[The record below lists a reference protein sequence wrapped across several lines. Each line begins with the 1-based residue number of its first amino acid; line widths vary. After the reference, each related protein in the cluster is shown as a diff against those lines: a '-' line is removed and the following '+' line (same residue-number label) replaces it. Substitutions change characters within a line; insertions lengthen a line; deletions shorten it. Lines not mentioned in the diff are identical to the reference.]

1 MPECGGKQG
10 ERTGR
15 GNAGWLGERSPNLRT
30 PGVCRKFAHLG
41 MVERGR
47 QRERE
52 KSNEYDQSREGSQDR
67 PVVRWLEQGSS
78 FENKCMPSVSH
89 GTRERTRLGLARE
102 RMPSEVRVQE
112 GTGSGVPTGQ
122 TRCEGEGKI
131 GCTSAEAM
139 HGRLPLYTKQ
149 E

>member
-1 MPECGGKQG
+1 M
-10 ERTGR
+10 
-15 GNAGWLGERSPNLRT
+15 
-30 PGVCRKFAHLG
+30 PGVRRKSAHLG
-41 MVERGR
+41 AVERGR
-47 QRERE
+47 QRE
-52 KSNEYDQSREGSQDR
+52 KSQVSMTDHGRAVRNR

-122 TRCEGEGKI
+122 TRCEGEGKM

-139 HGRLPLYTKQ
+139 HGRLPLHTKQ